1 MGQTA
6 SPLKVTTTAVPFLR
20 ISPDARAGGMGDLG
34 VATSPDPASSFY
46 NQAKIPFA
54 KKDLGL
60 SLTYTPWLKDL
71 GLNDVYLLAFSG
83 YKKLDDQSALSMG
96 IRYFSLGNIQF
107 TDFNGNQLGSGH
119 PREFAFDLGYSRKLA
134 DKLSIALA
142 GRYIYSNLASG
153 YAASGSTYQP
163 GKTFAADVSL
173 YYHGVTDAAGG
184 WNFGLALT
192 NLGGKIGYTNSAT
205 EKDFIP
211 ADLGLGASYTAVFN
225 EDNKLMIGLDIHKLL
240 VPVPPSPSGNDSVDN
255 VNLTAYHNKSL
266 TGSWFSSFS
275 GENQFKTLQ
284 IADGPQPRDLMQ
296 PIEDLH
302 AVRGDL
308 EPEGLET
315 QYRVD
320 RDPDHAVFFDPD
332 HAIELIVLP
341 VAPLI
346 MDMHMP
352 RKRLK
357 VDVVIAQPHQRLPD
371 HLHRVRM
378 HIPRRG
384 SRRRSPGRI
393 PGRVLADIRRRYGLA
408 YLFGA
413 TTACY

>member
-1 MGQTA
+1 MLVFVGQEGAFGQTA
-6 SPLKVTTTAVPFLR
+6 NSLNVTTTAVPFLR

-60 SLTYTPWLKDL
+60 GLTYTPWLKDL
-71 GLNDVYLLAFSG
+71 GLNDVYLIAFSG
-83 YKKLDDQSALSMG
+83 YKKLDDQSALSAS

-107 TDFNGNQLGSGH
+107 TDFNGNELGSGH
-119 PREFAFDLGYSRKLA
+119 PRELAFDVGYSRKLA

-163 GKTFAADVSL
+163 GKTFAADISL

-192 NLGGKIGYTNSAT
+192 NLGGKIGYTNSAV

-240 VPVPPSPSGNDSVDN
+240 VPVPPSPTGNDSTDN
-255 VNLTAYHNKSL
+255 IALTNYHNKSL

-284 IADGPQPRDLMQ
+284 LSLGAEYSYQDQFFVRTGYYYEDPSKGDRKYFSVGVGLKYNVMGLNFSYLVPSGSGTNRNPLSNTLRFGLTFDL
-296 PIEDLH
+296 DTN
-302 AVRGDL
+302 
-308 EPEGLET
+308 EGSNNST
-315 QYRVD
+315 Q
-320 RDPDHAVFFDPD
+320 
-332 HAIELIVLP
+332 
-341 VAPLI
+341 
-346 MDMHMP
+346 
-352 RKRLK
+352 
-357 VDVVIAQPHQRLPD
+357 
-371 HLHRVRM
+371 
-378 HIPRRG
+378 
-384 SRRRSPGRI
+384 SS
-393 PGRVLADIRRRYGLA
+393 
-408 YLFGA
+408 
-413 TTACY
+413 TN